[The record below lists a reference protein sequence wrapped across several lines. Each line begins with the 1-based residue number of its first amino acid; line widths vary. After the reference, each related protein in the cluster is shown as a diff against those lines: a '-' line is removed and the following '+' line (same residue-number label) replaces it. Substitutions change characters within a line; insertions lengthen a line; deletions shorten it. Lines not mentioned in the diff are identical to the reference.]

1 MVVALLPMLKIE
13 MTEDLMM
20 MVVVVVV
27 VVVVDE

>member
-27 VVVVDE
+27 VVDE